1 MIVPMMNQ
9 EQTSS
14 AVYGVFFDVFFDED
28 YEGQVLMGLYTLE
41 GEAEAARDAYIASE
55 MKMYS
60 LEGYSQELERLREHV
75 VVRRLALGQVPRY
88 DFSL

>member
-1 MIVPMMNQ
+1 MIVPMMKQ

-14 AVYGVFFDVFFDED
+14 AVYGVFFDED
-28 YEGQVLMGLYTLE
+28 YEGQVLMGLYFLE

>member
-1 MIVPMMNQ
+1 MMKQ

-14 AVYGVFFDVFFDED
+14 AVYGVFFDED

-41 GEAEAARDAYIASE
+41 GEAEAAREAYIASE
-55 MKMYS
+55 MRTHCP
-60 LEGYSQELERLREHV
+60 LEGFSRELDRLREHV
-75 VVRRLALGQVPRY
+75 VVRRLALGQVARY

>member
-1 MIVPMMNQ
+1 MTAKP
-9 EQTSS
+9 TSS
-14 AVYGVFFDVFFDED
+14 AVYGVFFDED
-28 YEGQVLMGLYTLE
+28 YEGQVLMGLYSLE
-41 GEAEAARDAYIASE
+41 GEAEAAREAYIASE

-75 VVRRLALGQVPRY
+75 VVRRLALGQVVRY

>member
-14 AVYGVFFDVFFDED
+14 AVYGVFFDED

-41 GEAEAARDAYIASE
+41 GEAEAAREAYIAADME
-55 MKMYS
+55 MCPAESYFR
-60 LEGYSQELERLREHV
+60 ELDRLRESV

>member
-1 MIVPMMNQ
+1 MMKQ

-14 AVYGVFFDVFFDED
+14 AVYGVFFDED
-28 YEGQVLMGLYTLE
+28 YEGQVLMGLYSLE
-41 GEAEAARDAYIASE
+41 GEAEAAREAYIASDME
-55 MKMYS
+55 MCPS
-60 LEGYSQELERLREHV
+60 EAYSQEFGLDYLREHV

>member
-14 AVYGVFFDVFFDED
+14 AVYGVFFDED
-28 YEGQVLMGLYTLE
+28 YEGQVLMGLYFLE

-60 LEGYSQELERLREHV
+60 LEGYSQELDRLREHV
-75 VVRRLALGQVPRY
+75 VVRRLALGQVARY

>member
-14 AVYGVFFDVFFDED
+14 AVYGVFFSED

-41 GEAEAARDAYIASE
+41 GEAEAAREAYIASE

-60 LEGYSQELERLREHV
+60 LEGYSRELERLRESV
-75 VVRRLALGQVPRY
+75 VVRRLALGQVARY

>member
-1 MIVPMMNQ
+1 
-9 EQTSS
+9 
-14 AVYGVFFDVFFDED
+14 
-28 YEGQVLMGLYTLE
+28 
-41 GEAEAARDAYIASE
+41 

>member
-14 AVYGVFFDVFFDED
+14 AVYGVFFDED

>member
-14 AVYGVFFDVFFDED
+14 AVYGVFFDED

-41 GEAEAARDAYIASE
+41 GEAEAAREAYIASE

>member
-14 AVYGVFFDVFFDED
+14 AVYGVFFDED
-28 YEGQVLMGLYTLE
+28 YEGQVLMGLYFLE